1 MFKNKKK
8 KKYKLEGNILKNINS
23 GNILQNIALNNI
35 SKILKIIKK
44 INLLKSQTKFSVNN
58 LKIN

>member
-35 SKILKIIKK
+35 SK
-44 INLLKSQTKFSVNN
+44 NTKNY
-58 LKIN
+58 